1 MPTNLHL
8 ITQER
13 SLLTQLLVSQ
23 VENDDYSTIQ
33 ALIGSI
39 FEADAI
45 HEVLDLLATE
55 CERKGQDSPQW
66 KAIASI
72 IDGAAD
78 LACGLDS

>member
-1 MPTNLHL
+1 MPANLHL

-13 SLLTQLLVSQ
+13 SLLTQLLASQ
-23 VENDDYSTIQ
+23 VESDDYSTIQ
-33 ALIGSI
+33 GLMGSI

-45 HEVLDLLATE
+45 HEVLDILVKE
-55 CERKGQDSPQW
+55 CQRRGEDSCQW

-78 LACGLDS
+78 IASTCS

>member
-13 SLLTQLLVSQ
+13 SLLTQMLKQQ
-23 VENDDYSTIQ
+23 VEQDDYETIR

-39 FEADAI
+39 FEADAFL
-45 HEVLDLLATE
+45 EVLDLVYEE
-55 CERKGQDSPQW
+55 CKRKGQDSAKW

-78 LACGLDS
+78 LACELS